1 LGPQGEVRKL
11 GAWVIVKDGSVI
23 KLFKEQYDGDSL
35 EMMLVGFSN
44 WESEVTSFIRW
55 YESTHG
61 DSSQVDPEFHPQSYL
76 AALLS

>member
-1 LGPQGEVRKL
+1 
-11 GAWVIVKDGSVI
+11 
-23 KLFKEQYDGDSL
+23 
-35 EMMLVGFSN
+35 MLVGFSN